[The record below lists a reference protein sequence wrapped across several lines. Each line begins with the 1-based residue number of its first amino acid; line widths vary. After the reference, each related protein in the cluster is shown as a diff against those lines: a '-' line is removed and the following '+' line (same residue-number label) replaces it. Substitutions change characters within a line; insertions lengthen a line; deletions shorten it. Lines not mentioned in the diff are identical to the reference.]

1 MPSKQAFAGLKVL
14 AVARVY
20 AAPFAA
26 YQLALHGADVITIE
40 EPGKGDSARALG
52 GEHAKDL
59 VDQGLGPAFI
69 AHGANKTSITLNLR
83 KPEGQEIFRRLARD
97 ADIVIENL
105 RTGDM
110 ERYNLGYA
118 TLSAANPRL
127 IYASLTG
134 YGQTGPKRRDAA
146 IDIVIQ
152 AASGMM
158 GITGSPE
165 SGPVKV
171 GAAVIDYISGLS
183 LTAGILTALHH
194 RSQTGEGQQV
204 DVSMLESALV
214 AMSAIV
220 SDVQNA
226 GLKPA
231 LMGNRTANNMPV
243 ANSLMCSDVPV
254 VISATNP
261 DRRKKLFD
269 AMGRQDLLEDPRFAT
284 PQLLRR
290 NWKDIYA
297 EMEKT
302 LKTRT
307 AAQWEDLLNR
317 AGVPC
322 MRVHSLAEAAGSE
335 QIRSRGL
342 YHSFERI
349 PGADRP
355 ISIPLAPFKL
365 SRNEPHI
372 HLPPSQLGAHT
383 EAVLLAAGYSEADI
397 RRLRESE
404 VI

>member
-14 AVARVY
+14 ALARVY

-26 YQLALHGADVITIE
+26 YQLALQGADVINIE

-59 VDQGLGPAFI
+59 VEQGLGPAFL
-69 AHGANKTSITLNLR
+69 AHGSNKKSLTLNLR
-83 KPEGQEIFRRLARD
+83 KPEGQAIFRRLAKD

-105 RTGDM
+105 RVGDM
-110 ERYNLGYA
+110 DRYGVGYA
-118 TLSAANPRL
+118 SLSAINPRL

-134 YGQTGPKRRDAA
+134 YGQTGPKKRDAA

-152 AASGMM
+152 AASGLMS
-158 GITGSPE
+158 ITGTPE

-171 GAAVIDYISGLS
+171 GSAVIDYIAGLS
-183 LTAGILTALHH
+183 LTAAILTALHH
-194 RSQTGEGQQV
+194 RNQTGEGQQV

-284 PQLLRR
+284 PQLIRR
-290 NWKDIYA
+290 NWKEAYA
-297 EMEKT
+297 ELEKT

-307 AAQWEDLLNR
+307 AAQWEELLNR

-322 MRVHSLAEAAGSE
+322 MRVSSVAEASTSE
-335 QIRSRGL
+335 QIEARGL
-342 YHSFERI
+342 YHRFENI

-355 ISIPLAPFKL
+355 VKVPLAPFKL
-365 SRNEPHI
+365 SKLETQI
-372 HLPPSQLGAHT
+372 HLPPPLLGAHT
-383 EAVLLAAGYSEADI
+383 EEVLLDAGYSADDI
-397 RRLRESE
+397 RRFREDG

>member
-1 MPSKQAFAGLKVL
+1 MSSKQAFAGLKVL
-14 AVARVY
+14 ALARVY

-26 YQLALHGADVITIE
+26 YQLALQGADVINIE

-59 VDQGLGPAFI
+59 VEQGLGPAFL
-69 AHGANKTSITLNLR
+69 AHGANKRSLTLNLR
-83 KPEGQEIFRRLARD
+83 KPEGQAIFRHLAKD

-105 RTGDM
+105 RVGDM
-110 ERYNLGYA
+110 DRYGVGYA
-118 TLSAANPRL
+118 ALSALNPRL

-134 YGQTGPKRRDAA
+134 YGQTGPKKRDAA

-152 AASGMM
+152 AASGLMS
-158 GITGSPE
+158 ITGTPE

-171 GAAVIDYISGLS
+171 GSAVIDYIAGLS
-183 LTAGILTALHH
+183 LTAAILTALHH
-194 RSQTGEGQQV
+194 RHQTGEGQQV

-269 AMGRQDLLEDPRFAT
+269 AMGRQDLLDDPRFVT
-284 PQLLRR
+284 PQLIRR
-290 NWKDIYA
+290 NWKEVYA

-307 AAQWEDLLNR
+307 AAEWEDVLNR

-322 MRVHSLAEAAGSE
+322 MRVSSVAEASTCE
-335 QIRSRGL
+335 QIEARGL
-342 YHSFERI
+342 YHTIQRM
-349 PGADRP
+349 PGVDRP
-355 ISIPLAPFKL
+355 VKVPPAPFKL
-365 SRNEPHI
+365 SKVETPI
-372 HLPPSQLGAHT
+372 HLPPPLLGAHT
-383 EAVLLAAGYSEADI
+383 EEILIGSGYSADDI
-397 RRLRESE
+397 RRFREDG